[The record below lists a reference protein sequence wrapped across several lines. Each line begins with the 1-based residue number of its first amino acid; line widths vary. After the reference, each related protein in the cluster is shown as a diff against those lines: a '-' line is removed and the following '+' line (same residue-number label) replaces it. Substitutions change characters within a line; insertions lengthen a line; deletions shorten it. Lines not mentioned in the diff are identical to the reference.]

1 VQQRNSCHPFGN
13 ALSIYEAH
21 HSKRSH

>member
-21 HSKRSH
+21 HSRRSH